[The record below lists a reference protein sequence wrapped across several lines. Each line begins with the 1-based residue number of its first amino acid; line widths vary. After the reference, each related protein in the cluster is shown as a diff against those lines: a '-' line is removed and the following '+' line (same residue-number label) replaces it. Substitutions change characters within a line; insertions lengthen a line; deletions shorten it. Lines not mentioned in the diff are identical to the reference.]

1 MEGGKL
7 VLDYFRVL
15 ASPVLT
21 FVIICIVIY
30 TFKEPVK
37 GLLSKLSSIKL
48 PGGAELKTTQ
58 NDNIDIDKEIEKHI
72 EATLWIVRSLLSTS
86 QSEST
91 DATPDEINARKRE
104 LVAFQGQL
112 IALEVGMRQLVA
124 WSHNSDRDVEAG
136 ILAISR
142 HFKENPDEAA
152 KGISR
157 TYPEYDLEMAKML
170 VLQIAESLESFLPIR
185 LSGSV
190 SGGLRG
196 SSTATVSKREGS
208 TAAE

>member
-1 MEGGKL
+1 MEGAKL

-15 ASPVLT
+15 TSPILT

-37 GLLSKLSSIKL
+37 GIFSKLSSIKL
-48 PGGAELKTTQ
+48 PGGTEFKTTQ
-58 NDNIDIDKEIEKHI
+58 SDNIYKEVLDLIGDN
-72 EATLWIVRSLLSTS
+72 RSMRNLL
-86 QSEST
+86 ST
-91 DATPDEINARKRE
+91 DATADEINARKRE

-124 WSHNSDRDVEAG
+124 WSHSSDRDVEAG

-157 TYPEYDLEMAKML
+157 MYSEYDPEMAKTL
-170 VLQIAESLESFLPIR
+170 VLQIAKSLESFLPIR

-190 SGGLRG
+190 SGGLR
-196 SSTATVSKREGS
+196 SSSISTATVNKREGS